1 MKNAKIKL
9 SGLMLIAAFFA
20 FSVISCSQSDNKT
33 SENSEA
39 STAPAPSTA
48 TAASNIATGPQTI
61 TGEILDMSCYMD
73 HDAMGESHKK
83 CAQGCLDKG
92 LPAGILG
99 ENGQVYL
106 LVEDHDASDAYK
118 TALQHAAEKITV
130 SGTVVNKNGVQS
142 LIVKEVNIQG

>member
-9 SGLMLIAAFFA
+9 SGLVLSAAFFA
-20 FSVISCSQSDNKT
+20 FSVISCSQPDNKT
-33 SENSEA
+33 SENSDA
-39 STAPAPSTA
+39 TAPAVAA
-48 TAASNIATGPQTI
+48 TAATNVATGPQTI

-73 HDAMGESHKK
+73 HDALGESHKK

-142 LIVKEVNIQG
+142 LIVKEVNTQG

>member
-1 MKNAKIKL
+1 
-9 SGLMLIAAFFA
+9 MLIAVFFA
-20 FSVISCSQSDNKT
+20 FSVISCSTPDNKT
-33 SENSEA
+33 SENSDA
-39 STAPAPSTA
+39 SA
-48 TAASNIATGPQTI
+48 TAASVATPASTNVKTGPQTI
-61 TGEILDMSCYMD
+61 KGEILDMSCYMD
-73 HDAMGESHKK
+73 HDALGESHKK

-99 ENGQVYL
+99 EDGQVYL

-142 LIVKEVNIQG
+142 LIVKEVNAAG